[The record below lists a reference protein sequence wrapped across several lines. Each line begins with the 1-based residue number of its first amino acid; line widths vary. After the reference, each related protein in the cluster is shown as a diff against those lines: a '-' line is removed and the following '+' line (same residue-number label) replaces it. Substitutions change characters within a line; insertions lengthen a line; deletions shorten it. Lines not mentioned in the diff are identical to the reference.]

1 MTWERI
7 DHHLL
12 NGQDLDITVGSARLY
27 KGDGNYYNLTVN
39 GNRWHRYNY
48 EYHTTVKEFNSS
60 YDVAYGHCVLSGLGL
75 SILPALL
82 LHKPEVKS
90 ITVYEISEDVIK
102 LNKIVG
108 FVDLNKITVIN
119 KPIEEAN
126 NIECDCLLLDHYELE
141 PEKYI
146 INNMKTISNNIN
158 YDKIWFWK
166 AEYFILLHYLNS
178 GLNLN
183 EAYMQWMKKYNH
195 IPKLVTLD
203 INKLKYYIK
212 GYFPYEQ
219 SNTPI

>member
-12 NGQDLDITVGSARLY
+12 NGQDLDITIGNARLY
-27 KGDGNYYNLTVN
+27 KGDGNYYVLTVN
-39 GNRWHRYNY
+39 GQIWLRYNCQ
-48 EYHTTVKEFNSS
+48 YHTTVREFNSS
-60 YDVAYGHCVLSGLGL
+60 YDIAYGHCVLSGLGL
-75 SILPALL
+75 GILPTLL

-108 FVDLNKITVIN
+108 FVDLNKITVVN
-119 KPIEEAN
+119 KPIEEAKD
-126 NIECDCLLLDHYELE
+126 IKCDCLLLDHYELQS
-141 PEKYI
+141 EKYI
-146 INNMKTISNNIN
+146 LDNVNTIASNIN

-183 EAYMQWMKKYNH
+183 ESYMQWMTKYSH
-195 IPKLVTLD
+195 IPKLATLD
-203 INKLKYYIK
+203 MNKLKSYISS
-212 GYFPYEQ
+212 YFTYE
-219 SNTPI
+219 